1 MNAVQTTIA
10 FDVSDGRVIKTRND
24 LCFADESGLGR
35 MKESNVVGIYPAFR
49 YQEMTGYGCAMTET
63 ACYLLAKMTPE
74 KRREALSCWFGADG
88 VNARYVR
95 IPIDSCDYSLE
106 EYQAVADPIADPM
119 LETFS
124 IARDRKYILP
134 VMKEVKELAGENLS
148 VLLSPWSPPAA
159 WKTPPE
165 LSENDK
171 AVYGNMTAD
180 VDFSKPGRCFGG
192 RLKPEYYG
200 SWARYLVKFI
210 LAYLEEGIPV
220 TMLSVQNEAAAATSW
235 DSCVWSGEQEKT
247 FLRDF
252 LYPELKKAG
261 LTERVGLFIW
271 DHNKERMIEHVE
283 EMLDEDTM
291 GMIRG
296 FAYHW
301 YSGDHFT
308 ALSMLHDKYPDKT
321 LLHTESCGL
330 HVPGKTAA
338 YELPREILEE
348 RKGELPPDLS
358 ASASKTPLEVD
369 FADAVAYAHD
379 MIGDLNHGMNGW
391 IDWNMIVD
399 QNGGPRHVPGG
410 FAAPL
415 VATEDGCFVRTVSYH
430 YICQIAETIR
440 PGAVRIGCSVFGKA
454 VEVVAAENPDKS
466 IGIVLLHDGAEEI
479 TATIRME
486 GYLCDVTLPAKTL
499 CTVIIGR

>member
-1 MNAVQTTIA
+1 MNAVQKTIA
-10 FDVSDGRVIKTRND
+10 FDVTKKAVLRTQNALEV
-24 LCFADESGLGR
+24 LDESTMGR
-35 MKESNVVGIYPAFR
+35 MKESNVIGIYPSFR

-63 ACYLLAKMTPE
+63 ACYLLTKMTPE
-74 KRREALSCWFGADG
+74 KRREALMCWFGETG
-88 VNARYVR
+88 VNAGLVR
-95 IPIDSCDYSLE
+95 IHIDSCDFSLE
-106 EYQAVADPIADPM
+106 EYQAVADPIADPE
-119 LETFS
+119 LRTFS

-134 VMKEVKELAGENLS
+134 VMKEVMELTGEKLS

-180 VDFSKPGRCFGG
+180 VDFSRPGRCFGG

-200 SWARYLVKFI
+200 SWAKYLVKFI
-210 LAYLEEGIPV
+210 QAYLEEGIPV

-252 LYPELKKAG
+252 LYPEMKRAG
-261 LTERVGLFIW
+261 LTDRVGIFIW

-283 EMLDEDTM
+283 DMLDDDTM

-308 ALSMLHDKYPDKT
+308 ALSMLHDKYPEKV

-330 HVPGKTAA
+330 HVPGKTMA
-338 YELPREILEE
+338 YELPKEFLE
-348 RKGELPPDLS
+348 GNAALPPDL
-358 ASASKTPLEVD
+358 AAAAARTPAEMD

-379 MIGDLNHGMNGW
+379 IIGDLNHGMNGW

-399 QNGGPRHVPGG
+399 RTGGPRHVAGG

-415 VATEDGCFVRTVSYH
+415 VAEDDGSFEKTVSYH
-430 YICQIAETIR
+430 YIRQIARTIR

-454 VEVVAAENPDKS
+454 VEAAAAENRDGS
-466 IGIVLLHDGAEEI
+466 IGVVLFNDSADEI
-479 TATIRME
+479 TVSIRLA
-486 GYLCDVTLPAKTL
+486 GSICDATLPAHTL
-499 CTVIIGR
+499 NTVIIGR